1 MGRINIALDVGTSYT
16 SIFVENQGVV
26 LHEPTLI
33 AYTGRDDARKPGC
46 VGDEAAEIIG
56 KAPENTTVVRPVQN
70 GYIVDAGAAT
80 MMLGEY
86 LNKIDVEKSLFTRLG
101 AIIAVPA
108 GLSVEERRQY
118 GDMCYDAGIDN
129 VDMVDNIILS
139 ALSMDL
145 PIDAAAGNLV
155 VNIGGGSTEIALIS
169 LCGVITGCSISCLGG
184 DMMDSAICDYIVG
197 KYGLRISR
205 VLARKIKEEIGSL
218 YSNDNAGME
227 IKGVNSKTM
236 VPASC
241 TVYATD
247 VYEALMP
254 YYSKIAEAVKDLIK
268 TCPKSFAADLT
279 EKGVYVT
286 GGAAKILGIERVM
299 CRALD
304 LNVHISAHPDYSAA
318 VGGGKLLGNRE
329 LLRKILKN

>member
-1 MGRINIALDVGTSYT
+1 MGRINLALDIGTSYT
-16 SIFVENQGVV
+16 SVYVENQGVV

-33 AYTGRDDARKPGC
+33 AYTGRDDARKPSC
-46 VGDEAAEIIG
+46 VGDEAADIVG
-56 KAPENTTVVRPVQN
+56 KAPENTTVVRPVQE
-70 GYIVDAGAAT
+70 GYVVDVGAAT

-86 LNKIDVEKSLFTRLG
+86 LNKIDVEKSLFTRLS
-101 AIIAVPA
+101 AIMAVPT
-108 GLSVEERRQY
+108 GLSVEERKQY
-118 GDMCYDAGIDN
+118 GDVCYDAGIDN
-129 VDMVDNIILS
+129 VEMVDNIILS
-139 ALSMDL
+139 AISMDL

-169 LCGVITGCSISCLGG
+169 LCGIITGCSVSIGG
-184 DMMDSAICDYIVG
+184 DKMDSAICDYVVG

-205 VLARKIKEEIGSL
+205 ALACKIKEEIGSL

-254 YYSKIAEAVKDLIK
+254 YYSKISEAVHDVIK
-268 TCPKSFAADLT
+268 TCPKSFAGDLT
-279 EKGVYVT
+279 EKGIFVT
-286 GGAAKILGIERVM
+286 GGSAKILGLERVM
-299 CRALD
+299 SRALD

-318 VGGGKLLGNRE
+318 VGGGFLIGNRE
-329 LLRKILKN
+329 MLRKILKN